1 MNDNTKKY
9 RRSAVSIACY
19 VVAVLMLFYVIY
31 MAGNTVSQINQY
43 YAQYDMKAQPMEYV
57 TYILQTVLEPLI
69 NAAIFFMFGYVLD
82 EVRKN
87 NSAYYLS
94 DEEIEEAKIA
104 KKEARIAKRAAA
116 GETAA
121 AKAGNITTTEQSVE
135 ADFARS
141 LDEELSKD
149 AEKKAP
155 KKKEPEPEQEDDEET
170 EEVDYHSMK
179 AMDLYKLCQK
189 RGIEAEPKHRT
200 KYYITLLEKADQE
213 AETPAESSDDD
224 DDDDWDI

>member
-1 MNDNTKKY
+1 MAVNYSIPELLEVLRGNDMDLVSDAF
-9 RRSAVSIACY
+9 RRFPIISKLLVESDAVDSKLTDKFVVMVPDY
-19 VVAVLMLFYVIY
+19 VNARKANKNLVEHANVSNDSKEFVENLHVSDGDDYDDEDAV
-31 MAGNTVSQINQY
+31 
-43 YAQYDMKAQPMEYV
+43 P
-57 TYILQTVLEPLI
+57 
-69 NAAIFFMFGYVLD
+69 
-82 EVRKN
+82 
-87 NSAYYLS
+87 
-94 DEEIEEAKIA
+94 
-104 KKEARIAKRAAA
+104 
-116 GETAA
+116 
-121 AKAGNITTTEQSVE
+121 
-135 ADFARS
+135 
-141 LDEELSKD
+141 
-149 AEKKAP
+149 EKKAP

>member
-57 TYILQTVLEPLI
+57 TYILQTVLQPLI
-69 NAAIFFMFGYVLD
+69 NMAMFFMFGFVLD

-87 NSAYYLS
+87 NPAYYLS

-104 KKEARIAKRAAA
+104 RKEARIAKRAAA

-155 KKKEPEPEQEDDEET
+155 KKKTGNSQKKSED
-170 EEVDYHSMK
+170 
-179 AMDLYKLCQK
+179 
-189 RGIEAEPKHRT
+189 
-200 KYYITLLEKADQE
+200 
-213 AETPAESSDDD
+213 
-224 DDDDWDI
+224 

>member
-1 MNDNTKKY
+1 MAVNYSIPELLEVLRGNDMDLVSDAF
-9 RRSAVSIACY
+9 RRFPIISKLLVESDAVDSKLTDKFVVMVPDY
-19 VVAVLMLFYVIY
+19 VNARKANKNLVEHANVSNGNKEFVENLHVSGDDDDVDAV
-31 MAGNTVSQINQY
+31 
-43 YAQYDMKAQPMEYV
+43 P
-57 TYILQTVLEPLI
+57 
-69 NAAIFFMFGYVLD
+69 
-82 EVRKN
+82 
-87 NSAYYLS
+87 
-94 DEEIEEAKIA
+94 
-104 KKEARIAKRAAA
+104 
-116 GETAA
+116 
-121 AKAGNITTTEQSVE
+121 
-135 ADFARS
+135 
-141 LDEELSKD
+141 
-149 AEKKAP
+149 EKKAP